1 MGLLWE
7 EYIVRL
13 KEKER
18 HAFTGLAL
26 FIVCINLL
34 PSLSAL
40 IVLCKDSDYSLNTK
54 IRRKQNDQND
64 QNDVYFIK
72 KKKKAVQ
79 RTGTSRAWPMV
90 R

>member
-34 PSLSAL
+34 PSSSAL
-40 IVLCKDSDYSLNTK
+40 IVLCKDSDYFLNIK
-54 IRRKQNDQND
+54 IISYICVVLLRE
-64 QNDVYFIK
+64 
-72 KKKKAVQ
+72 
-79 RTGTSRAWPMV
+79 SRHTESV
-90 R
+90 